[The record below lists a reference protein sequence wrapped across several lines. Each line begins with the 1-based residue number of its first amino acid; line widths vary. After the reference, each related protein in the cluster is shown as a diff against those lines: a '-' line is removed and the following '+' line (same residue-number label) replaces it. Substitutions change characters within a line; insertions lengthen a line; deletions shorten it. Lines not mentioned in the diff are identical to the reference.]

1 MPTDYPVTAFMDTLD
16 AEPPTRPVLRLVDA
30 DAEPTPC
37 RSHFTPADRRAWD
50 EALRRAGWERTAV
63 VGGRGWYRNARFP
76 NDQNELG
83 WTAPT
88 AMMLE
93 RSKRK

>member
-1 MPTDYPVTAFMDTLD
+1 MTTAPT
-16 AEPPTRPVLRLVDA
+16 LRLVDA
-30 DAEPTPC
+30 TRPDATDTAPVVC
-37 RSHFTPADRRAWD
+37 CSHYTPADRRAWD
-50 EALRRAGWERTAV
+50 EALRGAGWERTAV

-88 AMMLE
+88 ALMMAGLGRLAAGPQE
-93 RSKRK
+93 GVG